1 MEMLKKEI
9 SILQKH
15 TRNPMQKP
23 VNEEI
28 NYAKEYHEDTKHSE
42 ISIQLSRHYL
52 DWNNK
57 PLPFKIYSS
66 LSSISLPKDFPQP
79 TEGALTCI
87 GKTKTTR
94 GKTVLEINNVAEILF
109 FAAGITRVLKL
120 DYGTYYMRAASA
132 TGALYPIEL
141 YVICQD
147 IPGLKAGVY
156 HFCPGDFTLTE
167 LRSGDYL
174 ANLAEAADDNDNIL
188 HSPVTLAFTSMAW
201 RNAWKYQ
208 SRSYRHWFW
217 DSGVIAAN
225 FLATCYS
232 MGLSAQLIMGFVDD
246 LVNRLLRI
254 DDKQEAAIVLAPM
267 TNNSSIAS
275 VPLIKQTEDLSIP
288 KTMPLSREQVDYPEI
303 WKLHKASYLYTK
315 EEVKKWITAATHFKQ
330 TPPKNTAEILHL
342 KPLEFETSPI
352 NEPSLGE
359 TILLRG
365 SSRKFSRQ
373 SISFTQLSNILY
385 YSTRGVQLDFLEG
398 KSHDDNN
405 KSTIDIYF
413 IANDVEGLDVG
424 AYFFDRYNNSLGL
437 VKSTVSRDVSGY
449 LCLGQSLFSDASVV
463 FFLMT
468 DLDKILDALGNRG
481 YRASQ
486 FEAGVIAGRIY
497 LAAYAQKMGAS
508 GSTFFDDAVSE
519 FFSPHAADKST
530 MIAVGVGVP
539 GYKSRPGK
547 ILAGQLTRTEITQ

>member
-1 MEMLKKEI
+1 
-9 SILQKH
+9 
-15 TRNPMQKP
+15 MQKP
-23 VNEEI
+23 VNNEI
-28 NYAKEYHEDTKHSE
+28 NYAKKYHEETKHSE
-42 ISIQLSRHYL
+42 ISIQRSRHYL

-57 PLPFKIYSS
+57 PLLFKVYSTMP
-66 LSSISLPKDFPQP
+66 LISLPKDFPQP
-79 TEGALTCI
+79 TEGALACI
-87 GKTKTTR
+87 GKTKTTK
-94 GKTVLEINNVAEILF
+94 GKTVALDIKSLAEILF
-109 FAAGITRVLKL
+109 FAAGITRVFKL

-147 IPGLKAGVY
+147 IPGLKAGIY

-167 LRSGDYL
+167 LRSGDYR
-174 ANLAEAADDNDNIL
+174 ATLAEAAGDSDNII
-188 HSPVTLAFTSMAW
+188 HSPVTVAFTSIAW

-225 FLATCYS
+225 LLATCYS
-232 MGLSAQLIMGFVDD
+232 MDFSAQLIMGFVDQA
-246 LVNRLLRI
+246 VNRLLRL
-254 DDKQEAAIVLAPM
+254 DDKQEAAIVLAPL
-267 TNNSSIAS
+267 TNNSSIGS
-275 VPLIKQTEDLSIP
+275 VPVVVDSDDLSIP
-288 KTMPLSREQVDYPEI
+288 KIMPLSREEVDYPEI

-330 TPPKNTAEILHL
+330 TPTKNTAQEVLRL

-352 NEPSLGE
+352 NEAGLGE

-365 SSRKFSRQ
+365 SSRKFFRQ

-398 KSHDDNN
+398 KSHDD
-405 KSTIDIYF
+405 KSKNTIDIYF

-437 VKSTVSRDVSGY
+437 LKSTVSRDVSGY

-463 FFLMT
+463 LFLMT
-468 DLDKILDALGNRG
+468 DLNKILDTLGNRG

-497 LAAYAQKMGAS
+497 LAAYAQKIGAS

-519 FFSPHAADKST
+519 LFSPHAADKST
-530 MIAVGVGVP
+530 MITVGVGVP

>member
-1 MEMLKKEI
+1 
-9 SILQKH
+9 
-15 TRNPMQKP
+15 MQKP
-23 VNEEI
+23 LNKEI
-28 NYAKEYHEDTKHSE
+28 DYAKEYHEETKHSE

-57 PLPFKIYSS
+57 PLPFKVYSG
-66 LSSISLPKDFPQP
+66 LPSISLPKDFPQP
-79 TEGALTCI
+79 IEGSLTCI

-94 GKTVLEINNVAEILF
+94 GNTVLEIKDLAEILF

-147 IPGLKAGVY
+147 IPDLKAGVY

-167 LRSGDYL
+167 LRSGDYR
-174 ANLAEAADDNDNIL
+174 ANLAGAAGDNDNIL

-232 MGLSAQLIMGFVDD
+232 MELSAQLVMGFVDD
-246 LVNRLLRI
+246 AVNRLLRI
-254 DDKQEAAIVLAPM
+254 DDKQEAAIVLAPL
-267 TNNSSIAS
+267 TNNPAIAS
-275 VPLIKQTEDLSIP
+275 VPLAKQTEDLPIP
-288 KTMPLSREQVDYPEI
+288 KIRPLSREQVDYPEI

-315 EEVKKWITAATHFKQ
+315 EEVKKWVTAATHFKQ
-330 TPPKNTAEILHL
+330 TSTNNTAAVLHR

-359 TILLRG
+359 TVLLRG

-385 YSTRGVQLDFLEG
+385 YSTRGVQLDFLESKS

-437 VKSTVSRDVSGY
+437 LKSTVSRDVSGY

-468 DLDKILDALGNRG
+468 DLNKILDALGNRG

-530 MIAVGVGVP
+530 MIAVGVGIP

-547 ILAGQLTRTEITQ
+547 ILAGQLTRTEMLTQLL

>member
-1 MEMLKKEI
+1 
-9 SILQKH
+9 
-15 TRNPMQKP
+15 MQKP
-23 VNEEI
+23 VNKEI
-28 NYAKEYHEDTKHSE
+28 NYAKEYHEETKHSE

-66 LSSISLPKDFPQP
+66 LPSIPLPNDFPQP

-94 GKTVLEINNVAEILF
+94 GKTVIEIKNLAEILF
-109 FAAGITRVLKL
+109 FAAGITRELKL

-147 IPGLKAGVY
+147 IPSLKAGVY

-167 LRSGDYL
+167 LRSGDYR

-232 MGLSAQLIMGFVDD
+232 MELSAQLIMGFVDD

-254 DDKQEAAIVLAPM
+254 DDKQEAAIVLAPL
-267 TNNSSIAS
+267 TNNSSIS
-275 VPLIKQTEDLSIP
+275 SIPLVKQTEDLSIP
-288 KTMPLSREQVDYPEI
+288 KTMPLSTEQVDYPEI

-315 EEVKKWITAATHFKQ
+315 EETKKWITAATHFKQ
-330 TPPKNTAEILHL
+330 TPTNNTAQEVLRL

-352 NEPSLGE
+352 NEASLGE

-365 SSRKFSRQ
+365 SSRKFFRQ

-398 KSHDDNN
+398 KSHDDNS

-437 VKSTVSRDVSGY
+437 LKSTVSRDVSGY

-468 DLDKILDALGNRG
+468 DLNNILDTLGNRG

-486 FEAGVIAGRIY
+486 FEAGVMCGRIY
-497 LAAYAQKMGAS
+497 LAAYAQKIGAS

>member
-1 MEMLKKEI
+1 MYKFMLPKFI
-9 SILQKH
+9 
-15 TRNPMQKP
+15 PKP
-23 VNEEI
+23 VNKEI
-28 NYAKEYHEDTKHSE
+28 NYAEEYHEGTKHDE

-57 PLPFKIYSS
+57 PLPFKIYSA
-66 LSSISLPKDFPQP
+66 LPSISLPMDFPQP
-79 TEGALTCI
+79 TEGALACI
-87 GKTKTTR
+87 GNTQTTR
-94 GKTVLEINNVAEILF
+94 DKPVVLEIKDLAEILF

-156 HFCPGDFTLTE
+156 HFCPGDFTLAE
-167 LRSGDYL
+167 VRSGDYR
-174 ANLAEAADDNDNIL
+174 ANLARAAGDNDNIMR
-188 HSPVTLAFTSMAW
+188 SPITIAFTSFAW

-225 FLATCYS
+225 LLATCYS
-232 MGLSAQLIMGFVDD
+232 INCSVHLISGFVDEA
-246 LVNRLLRI
+246 VNYLLRI
-254 DDKQEAAIVLAPM
+254 DDKQEAAIILAPLGV
-267 TNNSSIAS
+267 NPSIGS
-275 VPLIKQTEDLSIP
+275 VPVIEENEDSSIP
-288 KTMPLSREQVDYPEI
+288 KIIALSRNEVNYPEI
-303 WKLHKASYLYTK
+303 WKIHKASYLHTK
-315 EEVKKWITAATHFKQ
+315 EEVINWIRATTPLNQ
-330 TPPKNTAEILHL
+330 TSSNRAEDLHL
-342 KPLEFETSPI
+342 KGSFEANAHGST
-352 NEPSLGE
+352 LGE

-365 SSRKFSRQ
+365 SARRFSRQ
-373 SISFTQLSNILY
+373 PISFKQLYALLHC
-385 YSTRGVQLDFLEG
+385 STRGVPLDILG
-398 KSHDDNN
+398 NKNYNN
-405 KSTIDIYF
+405 HNDSNVDIYF

-424 AYFFDRYNNSLGL
+424 SYFFDRCKESLQQL
-437 VKSTVSRDVSGY
+437 KRTVSRDISGY

-463 FFLMT
+463 FFLMS
-468 DLDKILDALGNRG
+468 DLNNILDNLGNRG

-486 FEAGVIAGRIY
+486 FEAGIIAGKIY
-497 LAAYAQKMGAS
+497 LAAYAQKIGAS

-530 MIAVGVGVP
+530 MIAVGVGIP

-547 ILAGQLTRTEITQ
+547 VLPSLLTRTEMLTR

>member
-1 MEMLKKEI
+1 
-9 SILQKH
+9 
-15 TRNPMQKP
+15 MQKP
-23 VNEEI
+23 VNKEI
-28 NYAKEYHEDTKHSE
+28 NYVKEYHEETKHSE

-57 PLPFKIYSS
+57 PLPFKIYSR
-66 LSSISLPKDFPQP
+66 LPSISLPKDFLQP
-79 TEGALTCI
+79 TEGALTSI
-87 GKTKTTR
+87 AKTKTTR
-94 GKTVLEINNVAEILF
+94 GKTVIEIKNLAEILF

-167 LRSGDYL
+167 LRSGDYR
-174 ANLAEAADDNDNIL
+174 ANLAEAAGDNDNIL
-188 HSPVTLAFTSMAW
+188 HSPVTVAFTSIAW

-232 MGLSAQLIMGFVDD
+232 MELSAQLIMGFVDD
-246 LVNRLLRI
+246 LVNRLLGI
-254 DDKQEAAIVLAPM
+254 DDKQEAAIVLAPL
-267 TNNSSIAS
+267 TNNSSITS
-275 VPLIKQTEDLSIP
+275 VPLVKQTDDLSIP

-330 TPPKNTAEILHL
+330 TPTKNTAQEVLRL

-352 NEPSLGE
+352 DEAGLGE

-365 SSRKFSRQ
+365 SSRKFFRQ

-398 KSHDDNN
+398 KSHDDNR

-424 AYFFDRYNNSLGL
+424 GYFFDRYNNSLGL
-437 VKSTVSRDVSGY
+437 LKSTVPRDVSGY

-468 DLDKILDALGNRG
+468 DLNMILDTLGNRG

-497 LAAYAQKMGAS
+497 LAAYAQKIGAS
-508 GSTFFDDAVSE
+508 GSTFFDDTVSE

>member
-1 MEMLKKEI
+1 
-9 SILQKH
+9 
-15 TRNPMQKP
+15 
-23 VNEEI
+23 VNKEI
-28 NYAKEYHEDTKHSE
+28 NYAKEYHEETKHSE

-57 PLPFKIYSS
+57 PLPFKVYSS
-66 LSSISLPKDFPQP
+66 LPLISLPKDFPQP

-87 GKTKTTR
+87 GKTKTTQ
-94 GKTVLEINNVAEILF
+94 GKTVVLDIKNLAEILF

-147 IPGLKAGVY
+147 ISGLKAGVY

-167 LRSGDYL
+167 LRRGDYR
-174 ANLAEAADDNDNIL
+174 ANLAEAAGDNDNIIR
-188 HSPVTLAFTSMAW
+188 SPVTIAFTSVAW

-225 FLATCYS
+225 LLATCYS
-232 MGLSAQLIMGFVDD
+232 IDFSAQLIMGFVDEA
-246 LVNRLLRI
+246 VNHLLRI
-254 DDKQEAAIVLAPM
+254 DDKQEAAIVLAPLA
-267 TNNSSIAS
+267 NNSSIGS
-275 VPLIKQTEDLSIP
+275 VPAIIDNDNLSIP
-288 KTMPLSREQVDYPEI
+288 KIMPLSREEVDYPEI
-303 WKLHKASYLYTK
+303 WKLHKASYLHTK
-315 EEVKKWITAATHFKQ
+315 EEVKKWIAAATHFKQ
-330 TPPKNTAEILHL
+330 TPTNKAEVLHV
-342 KPLEFETSPI
+342 KPLNFETSP

-365 SSRKFSRQ
+365 SSRRFSRQ
-373 SISFTQLSNILY
+373 PLSFKQLSNLIH
-385 YSTRGVQLDFLEG
+385 YSTQGVPLDFLES
-398 KSHDDNN
+398 KSSNHNN
-405 KSTIDIYF
+405 DSTIDIYF

-424 AYFFDRYNNSLGL
+424 AYFFDRYNESLQQL
-437 VKSTVSRDVSGY
+437 KSTVSRDVSGY

-468 DLDKILDALGNRG
+468 DLNKILDSLGNRG

-486 FEAGVIAGRIY
+486 FESGVIAGKIY
-497 LAAYAQKMGAS
+497 LAAYAQKIGAS

-530 MIAVGVGVP
+530 MIAVGVGIP

-547 ILAGQLTRTEITQ
+547 ILPGHLTRTEMLTQ

>member
-1 MEMLKKEI
+1 
-9 SILQKH
+9 
-15 TRNPMQKP
+15 MQKP
-23 VNEEI
+23 VNKEI
-28 NYAKEYHEDTKHSE
+28 NYAKEYHEETKHSE

-66 LSSISLPKDFPQP
+66 LPSIPLPNDFPQP

-94 GKTVLEINNVAEILF
+94 GKTVIEIKNLAEILF
-109 FAAGITRVLKL
+109 FAAGITRELKL

-132 TGALYPIEL
+132 TGALYPIEM

-167 LRSGDYL
+167 LRSGDYR

-232 MGLSAQLIMGFVDD
+232 MELSAQLIMGFVDD

-254 DDKQEAAIVLAPM
+254 DDKQEAAIVLAPL

-275 VPLIKQTEDLSIP
+275 VPLVKQTEDLSIP
-288 KTMPLSREQVDYPEI
+288 KTMPLSTEQVDYPEI

-315 EEVKKWITAATHFKQ
+315 EEAKKWITAATHFKQ
-330 TPPKNTAEILHL
+330 TPTNNTAQEVLRL

-352 NEPSLGE
+352 NEASLGE

-365 SSRKFSRQ
+365 SSRKFFRQ

-398 KSHDDNN
+398 KSHDDNS

-437 VKSTVSRDVSGY
+437 LKSTVSRDVSGY

-463 FFLMT
+463 FFLMS
-468 DLDKILDALGNRG
+468 DLNKILDTLGNRG

-497 LAAYAQKMGAS
+497 LAAYAQKIGAS
-508 GSTFFDDAVSE
+508 GSTFFDDVVSE

>member
-1 MEMLKKEI
+1 
-9 SILQKH
+9 
-15 TRNPMQKP
+15 MQKP
-23 VNEEI
+23 LNKEI
-28 NYAKEYHEDTKHSE
+28 DYAKEYHEETKHSE

-57 PLPFKIYSS
+57 PLPFKVYSG
-66 LSSISLPKDFPQP
+66 LPSISLPKDFPQP
-79 TEGALTCI
+79 IEGSLTCI

-94 GKTVLEINNVAEILF
+94 GNTVLEIKDLAEILF

-147 IPGLKAGVY
+147 IPDLKAGVY

-167 LRSGDYL
+167 LRSGDYR
-174 ANLAEAADDNDNIL
+174 ANLAGAAGDNDNIL

-232 MGLSAQLIMGFVDD
+232 MELSAQLVMGFVDD
-246 LVNRLLRI
+246 AVNRLLRI
-254 DDKQEAAIVLAPM
+254 DDKQEAAIVLAPL
-267 TNNSSIAS
+267 TNNPAIAS
-275 VPLIKQTEDLSIP
+275 VPLAKQTEDLSIP
-288 KTMPLSREQVDYPEI
+288 KIRPLSREQVDYPEI

-315 EEVKKWITAATHFKQ
+315 EEVKKWVTAATHFKQ
-330 TPPKNTAEILHL
+330 TSTNNTAAVLHL
-342 KPLEFETSPI
+342 KPPEFETSPI

-359 TILLRG
+359 TVLLRG

-385 YSTRGVQLDFLEG
+385 YSTRGVQLDFLESKS

-437 VKSTVSRDVSGY
+437 LKSTVSRDVSGY

-468 DLDKILDALGNRG
+468 DLNKILDALGNRG
-481 YRASQ
+481 YRTSQ
-486 FEAGVIAGRIY
+486 FEAGVIAGGIY

-547 ILAGQLTRTEITQ
+547 ILAGQLTRTEILTQLL

>member
-1 MEMLKKEI
+1 
-9 SILQKH
+9 
-15 TRNPMQKP
+15 MQKP
-23 VNEEI
+23 VNKEI
-28 NYAKEYHEDTKHSE
+28 NYAKEYHEETKHSE

-57 PLPFKIYSS
+57 PLPFKIYSR
-66 LSSISLPKDFPQP
+66 LPPISLPKDFPQP

-87 GKTKTTR
+87 GKTKTTK
-94 GKTVLEINNVAEILF
+94 GKSVLEIKNLAEILF

-120 DYGTYYMRAASA
+120 GYGTYYMRAASA

-147 IPGLKAGVY
+147 ITGLKAGVY

-167 LRSGDYL
+167 LRSGDYR
-174 ANLAEAADDNDNIL
+174 ANLAEAAGDNDNIL

-217 DSGVIAAN
+217 DSAVIAAN

-232 MGLSAQLIMGFVDD
+232 MELSAQSIMGFVDD

-254 DDKQEAAIVLAPM
+254 DDKQEAAIVLAPL

-275 VPLIKQTEDLSIP
+275 ASVPLVKQTEDLSIP

-330 TPPKNTAEILHL
+330 TPTKNTAQEVLRL
-342 KPLEFETSPI
+342 KPLEYETSPI
-352 NEPSLGE
+352 NEASLGE
-359 TILLRG
+359 TILFRG
-365 SSRKFSRQ
+365 SSRKFFRQ

-398 KSHDDNN
+398 KSNDDNS

-437 VKSTVSRDVSGY
+437 LKSTVSRDVSGY
-449 LCLGQSLFSDASVV
+449 LCLGQSLFSDASAV

-468 DLDKILDALGNRG
+468 DLNKILDTLGNRG

-497 LAAYAQKMGAS
+497 LAAYAQKIGAS
-508 GSTFFDDAVSE
+508 GSTFFDDAVSQ

>member
-1 MEMLKKEI
+1 
-9 SILQKH
+9 
-15 TRNPMQKP
+15 MQNP
-23 VNEEI
+23 VNKEI
-28 NYAKEYHEDTKHSE
+28 NYAKEYHEETKHSE

-57 PLPFKIYSS
+57 PLPFKIYSG
-66 LSSISLPKDFPQP
+66 LPSISLPKDFPQP
-79 TEGALTCI
+79 TEGALKCI
-87 GKTKTTR
+87 GKTKTAR
-94 GKTVLEINNVAEILF
+94 RKTVLEIKNLAEILF
-109 FAAGITRVLKL
+109 FVAGITRVLKL

-167 LRSGDYL
+167 LRGGDYR
-174 ANLAEAADDNDNIL
+174 ANLAEAAGDNDNIL

-225 FLATCYS
+225 FLAICYS
-232 MGLSAQLIMGFVDD
+232 MELSAQLIMGFVDD

-254 DDKQEAAIVLAPM
+254 DDKQEAAIVLAPL
-267 TNNSSIAS
+267 TKNSSISS
-275 VPLIKQTEDLSIP
+275 VPLVKQTEDLSIP
-288 KTMPLSREQVDYPEI
+288 KTMPLAREQVDYPEI

-315 EEVKKWITAATHFKQ
+315 EEVKKWITATVHFKE
-330 TPPKNTAEILHL
+330 TPTKNAAQEVARL

-352 NEPSLGE
+352 NGASLGE

-365 SSRKFSRQ
+365 SSRKFFRQ
-373 SISFTQLSNILY
+373 SLSFTQLSNILY
-385 YSTRGVQLDFLEG
+385 YSTRGVQLDFLGHED
-398 KSHDDNN
+398 SHDDNN

-413 IANDVEGLDVG
+413 MANDVEGLDVG
-424 AYFFDRYNNSLGL
+424 AYFFDKYNNSLRL
-437 VKSTVSRDVSGY
+437 LKSTVSRDVSGY

-468 DLDKILDALGNRG
+468 DLNNILDTLGNRG

-486 FEAGVIAGRIY
+486 FEAGVMCGRIY
-497 LAAYAQKMGAS
+497 LAAYAQKIGAS